1 MTDSPAHQGLAHMS
15 PLMNNDDSVLSCL
28 MEDSMGLEGGL
39 GSQSRMTQVGTRV
52 RLRSW
57 ERFSVLPSS
66 FVMLNIL
73 FRFIRPLS
81 PPKHFFLT
89 FHFSLLP
96 VIHHCHPLLTT
107 CLKVSQLF
115 FSWVVIFLSALPS
128 VIQALFLPGLTRSFL
143 PESRV
148 PIMPHCT
155 KLHCAQH
162 QRFFMKWNLCS
173 AVFFF
178 LSFFSSVWACVA
190 VHSLVQQLINL
201 NSHWILIKVHF
212 KCNH

>member
-81 PPKHFFLT
+81 LPSISFWHFISVCCLSSTTATHCWQLVWTFLNFFLVELSSSCL
-89 FHFSLLP
+89 HFLVLYK
-96 VIHHCHPLLTT
+96 LYF
-107 CLKVSQLF
+107 SQ
-115 FSWVVIFLSALPS
+115 
-128 VIQALFLPGLTRSFL
+128 GLQDL
-143 PESRV
+143 
-148 PIMPHCT
+148 
-155 KLHCAQH
+155 
-162 QRFFMKWNLCS
+162 
-173 AVFFF
+173 FF
-178 LSFFSSVWACVA
+178 LSPGSP
-190 VHSLVQQLINL
+190 
-201 NSHWILIKVHF
+201 
-212 KCNH
+212 